1 MIIDKV
7 EHFQDYYFG
16 SAWRA
21 AFEFLSTL
29 TPEAEDRKYP
39 IQGDDIYAVVMSY
52 TTFSPEMALF
62 EAHREYVDIQTVLVG
77 AEGFE
82 CAFCDELCIDTPYDT
97 RADIAFYKR
106 DLPGIT
112 RVDVYPG
119 TFVMLYP
126 HDAHMPGL
134 IIGNEEKVIKKV
146 VIKIKKELIMQ
157 KTGDAPYDHE

>member
-7 EHFQDYYFG
+7 EHFQDYHFG
-16 SAWRA
+16 PAWKL

-29 TPEAEDRKYP
+29 TPDSGDKKYP
-39 IQGDDIYAVVMSY
+39 IQGDDIFALVMSY
-52 TTFSPEMALF
+52 TTFAPEIAVY
-62 EAHREYVDIQTVLVG
+62 ESHREYVDIQTVLVG

-82 CAFCDELCIDTPYDT
+82 CAFRDDLSVETPY
-97 RADIAFYKR
+97 ADSRDAEFYKR
-106 DLPGIT
+106 AVPAQT

-134 IIGNEEKVIKKV
+134 MIGNEEKIIKKV
-146 VIKIKKELIMQ
+146 VVKIRKELIMQ
-157 KTGDAPYDHE
+157 NTGSGDV

>member
-7 EHFQDYYFG
+7 EHFQDYHFG
-16 SAWRA
+16 PAWKL

-29 TPEAEDRKYP
+29 TPDSEDKKYP
-39 IQGDDIYAVVMSY
+39 IQGDDIFALVMSY
-52 TTFSPEMALF
+52 RTFSPEKAVF

-82 CAFCDELCIDTPYDT
+82 CAFCDELTVDTPYDKSE
-97 RADIAFYKR
+97 DIAMYKR
-106 DLPGIT
+106 TVPGQT
-112 RVDVYPG
+112 RVDVCPG

-134 IIGNEEKVIKKV
+134 MIGNEERVVKKV
-146 VIKIKKELIMQ
+146 VVKIKKELLSANF
-157 KTGDAPYDHE
+157 KD